1 MTLSPQRLRRLLK
14 HRERLE
20 RIQEMELAEAQRL
33 YFTRL
38 TALSE
43 SEAQRDRYLDTPVPQ
58 SGRVHPADLNA
69 GADYLRRVEREIG
82 ARAAAVTHSEA
93 DVAEERDELLVRRR
107 DRKAI
112 EALLDRRL
120 EEARIAYNR
129 ADIKRIDEL
138 AINRWQPPAQ
148 QSSPGGTA

>member
-1 MTLSPQRLRRLLK
+1 MTLSPQRLRRLMK

-38 TALSE
+38 TALNE
-43 SEAQRDRYLDTPVPQ
+43 SETQRDRYLDTPVPQ
-58 SGRVHPADLNA
+58 SGRVHPVDLNA

-93 DVAEERDELLVRRR
+93 DVAEERNELLARRR

-120 EEARIAYNR
+120 EEERIAYNR

-148 QSSPGGTA
+148 SSPGGTA

>member
-1 MTLSPQRLRRLLK
+1 MTLNPQRLRRLVK

-43 SEAQRDRYLDTPVPQ
+43 SEAQRNRYLDTPVPQ
-58 SGRVHPADLNA
+58 SGRVHPADLSA

-93 DVAEERDELLVRRR
+93 DVAAERDELLARRR

-112 EALLDRRL
+112 ETLLDRRL
-120 EEARIAYNR
+120 EEERIAYNR

-138 AINRWQPPAQ
+138 AINRWQPPAH
-148 QSSPGGTA
+148 SSPGGTA

>member
-1 MTLSPQRLRRLLK
+1 MTLNPQRLRRLVK

-20 RIQEMELAEAQRL
+20 RIQELQLAEAQRL

-38 TALSE
+38 TALNQ

-58 SGRVHPADLNA
+58 SGRVHPDDLSA
-69 GADYLRRVEREIG
+69 GGDYLRRVEREIG
-82 ARAAAVTHSEA
+82 ARAAAVTHSEG
-93 DVAEERDELLVRRR
+93 DVAEERDELLARRR

-120 EEARIAYNR
+120 EEERIAHNR

-138 AINRWQPPAQ
+138 AINRWQPPARP
-148 QSSPGGTA
+148 SPGGTA